1 MLNRIP
7 QTRYDE
13 NVDMTLINRRDGQR
27 LILYTDNPK
36 LLELYPDKVL
46 NVLTT
51 YHKRQFVDYVI
62 CSSYQRVFRSICNY
76 LGIPIL
82 DYEGDGKSGNF
93 QRLVNQL
100 FSGYPTAIVV
110 FAEDAGPDYKY
121 IFDTAQEKH
130 IPLEIVRI

>member
-1 MLNRIP
+1 MLNRFP

-13 NVDMTLINRRDGQR
+13 NVDMTLYNRKDGQR
-27 LILYTDNPK
+27 LILYTDNYK
-36 LLELYPDKVL
+36 LLELYPDKVI

-82 DYEGDGKSGNF
+82 DYEGDGESGNF

-110 FAEDAGPDYKY
+110 FTKDAGPDYKY